1 MTLMRLAA
9 IGLCIAVLAFGIAA
23 ALDSRRGGDPEALAG
38 TGDPVILAAGDV
50 AVCTTPHD
58 ELTANLL
65 DTLEGTVL
73 TLGDLAYENGTAEEF
88 TNCYD
93 PTWGRHKARTMPSPG
108 NHEYNTPG
116 APGYYGYFGAAAGDP
131 TKGYYSFDIGA
142 WHLISLNSNCSA
154 IGGCG
159 AGSAQEQ
166 WLRADLRAHPTACT
180 LAYWHHP
187 RFSSGNHGN
196 NSSVTALYQALYDYG
211 ADVVLAGHDHHYE
224 RFGPQTPAGAADA
237 AYGVRSWVVGT
248 GGRALYPIGAP
259 KPNQEAINNTSYGV
273 LSMTLHASSYDYS
286 FLPAVGSSFTESGTA
301 SCHGAA
307 LDPDSDG
314 WLNAEDNCPSD
325 ANSPQ
330 SNADANFVSNAP
342 VYAQNDTTWIRSDN
356 AGDACDADDDNDG
369 LLDADELSGAACASV
384 ATDPLQRD
392 TDGDRYLDGAECARS
407 TNPTTAASKPLL
419 TACGPAGD
427 SDGDKLLDRI
437 ENCHYGSNPASA
449 NSDGDG
455 CTDGREVAS
464 VNGDAVVNVGDVGM
478 VVSEIARVGGP
489 PKIVNLDINKDGVHN
504 IADRGIVASLF
515 GACP

>member
-1 MTLMRLAA
+1 MRLSAGA
-9 IGLCIAVLAFGIAA
+9 LVVTLLAIAA
-23 ALDSRRGGDPEALAG
+23 AAVLDWRDESDGAALAG
-38 TGDPVILAAGDV
+38 AGDPVILAAGDI
-50 AVCTTPHD
+50 AVCTTGND

-73 TLGDLAYENGTAEEF
+73 TLGDLAYENGTATEF
-88 TNCYD
+88 ANCYH

-116 APGYYGYFGAAAGDP
+116 ATGYYGYFGAAAGDP
-131 TKGYYSFDIGA
+131 AKGYYSYDIGA
-142 WHLISLNSNCSA
+142 WHLISLNSNCTA

-166 WLRADLRAHPTACT
+166 WLRADLRAHPAACT

-187 RFSSGNHGN
+187 RFSSGDHGN
-196 NSSVTALYQALYDYG
+196 NTIVTALYQALYDYG

-224 RFGPQTPAGAADA
+224 RFGPQTAAGVADTT
-237 AYGVRSWVVGT
+237 YGVRSWVVGT
-248 GGRALYPIGAP
+248 GGRVLYPIGAP

-286 FLPAVGSSFTESGTA
+286 FLPAAGSSFTESGTA

-307 LDPDSDG
+307 LDPDADG
-314 WLNAEDNCPSD
+314 WLNAEDNCPND
-325 ANSPQ
+325 ANNAQ

-342 VYAQNDTTWIRSDN
+342 VFAQTDATWINSDS
-356 AGDACDADDDNDG
+356 AGDACDTDDDNDG
-369 LLDADELSGAACASV
+369 RLDGDEATGAGCSGFVTDALL
-384 ATDPLQRD
+384 RD
-392 TDGDRYLDGAECARS
+392 SDGDRVLDGPECVRG
-407 TNPTTAASKPLL
+407 TDPTSAASKPAV

-427 SDGDKLLDRI
+427 SDSDKIGDRI
-437 ENCHYGSNPASA
+437 ENCNYGSNPTNA
-449 NSDGDG
+449 NTDGDL

-464 VNGDAVVNVGDVGM
+464 LNPDTTVNVADMGM
-478 VVSEIARVGGP
+478 LASEIVRIGGA
-489 PKIVNLDINKDGVHN
+489 PKIVNIDINKDGAYN
-504 IADRGIVASLF
+504 PGDQGILASRF